1 VNRKRI
7 LDLFKTFEK
16 NEEWVNANYSELSKK
31 YANKVIA
38 VKDQKVILVKDNID
52 EILKELELKGESLEN
67 VYVTSILSEAIAF
80 IL

>member
-1 VNRKRI
+1 MNKERI

-16 NEEWVNANYSELSKK
+16 NEEWVNANYDWLSKK
-31 YANKVIA
+31 YADKVIA
-38 VKDQKVILVKDNID
+38 VKNQKVILAKDSID
-52 EILKELELKGESLEN
+52 EILKELELIGEKLEN